1 MQQMLSNCNCIAL
14 SVLVVVL
21 LQMSVA
27 ISAGSIRTRITA
39 QVGGA
44 GRGVPK
50 LSRNFQRISR
60 NTVAAQKPE
69 SQPESRA
76 EHQSDVTVVTITAS
90 TMSTNDE
97 EMAEMKPA
105 DMVVIDAESPSAAST
120 STVSSSGNNPMTA
133 EMTTDAAL
141 PMWDS
146 TKIET
151 PKMTKVDDSSASDE
165 DEPARQPELIPSF
178 VDRKKEAERLRKVV
192 SAFHLNRVLM
202 GTTAPNTPGGLFGG
216 FPITTAPSTRQR
228 ALGFPLLITNTL
240 DNFHHQLDWSRFGSF
255 SAELE

>member
-1 MQQMLSNCNCIAL
+1 MQQMSNCMAL
-14 SVLVVVL
+14 SVLVLVL

-27 ISAGSIRTRITA
+27 ISAGSIRTCITA
-39 QVGGA
+39 EIGA
-44 GRGVPK
+44 GRGVMPS

-76 EHQSDVTVVTITAS
+76 EHQQSDVAVVTITAS
-90 TMSTNDE
+90 TMSTNG
-97 EMAEMKPA
+97 EMPEMKPA
-105 DMVVIDAESPSAAST
+105 DMVVIDAESPPAAST
-120 STVSSSGNNPMTA
+120 TVSSSGNAMTA
-133 EMTTDAAL
+133 EITTDAAL
-141 PMWDS
+141 MPMWDS

-151 PKMTKVDDSSASDE
+151 PKMTKADDSSASDE

-192 SAFHLNRVLM
+192 SAFHLNRVL
-202 GTTAPNTPGGLFGG
+202 GTTAPTPVGLIGG
-216 FPITTAPSTRQR
+216 FPITAAPSTRQR

>member
-1 MQQMLSNCNCIAL
+1 MGYPNQMSNCIAL
-14 SVLVVVL
+14 SVLVLVL
-21 LQMSVA
+21 LQMTVA

-39 QVGGA
+39 EIGA
-44 GRGVPK
+44 GRGVMPK

-90 TMSTNDE
+90 TMSTNE
-97 EMAEMKPA
+97 EMPEMKPA
-105 DMVVIDAESPSAAST
+105 DMVVIDAESPASPPT
-120 STVSSSGNNPMTA
+120 TVSSSGNGMTA

-141 PMWDS
+141 MPMWDS

-151 PKMTKVDDSSASDE
+151 PKMTKADDSSASDE

-192 SAFHLNRVLM
+192 SAFHLNRVL
-202 GTTAPNTPGGLFGG
+202 GTTAPTPGLFGG
-216 FPITTAPSTRQR
+216 FPITAAPSTRQR

>member
-1 MQQMLSNCNCIAL
+1 MQQMSNCIAL
-14 SVLVVVL
+14 SVLVLVL

-39 QVGGA
+39 EIGA
-44 GRGVPK
+44 GRGVMPK

-76 EHQSDVTVVTITAS
+76 EHQQSDVAVVTITAS
-90 TMSTNDE
+90 TMSTNE
-97 EMAEMKPA
+97 EMAEMKSA
-105 DMVVIDAESPSAAST
+105 EMVVIDAESPPAST
-120 STVSSSGNNPMTA
+120 PTTVSSSGNAMTA
-133 EMTTDAAL
+133 EITTDAAL
-141 PMWDS
+141 MPMWDS

-151 PKMTKVDDSSASDE
+151 PKMTKADDSSASDE

-192 SAFHLNRVLM
+192 SAFHLNRVL
-202 GTTAPNTPGGLFGG
+202 GTTAPTPVGLFGG
-216 FPITTAPSTRQR
+216 FPITAAPSTRQR

>member
-1 MQQMLSNCNCIAL
+1 MQQMSNCMAL
-14 SVLVVVL
+14 SVLVLVL

-39 QVGGA
+39 EIGA
-44 GRGVPK
+44 GRGVMPK

-69 SQPESRA
+69 SQPESRV
-76 EHQSDVTVVTITAS
+76 EHQQSDVAVVTITAS
-90 TMSTNDE
+90 TMSTNE
-97 EMAEMKPA
+97 EMPEMKPA
-105 DMVVIDAESPSAAST
+105 DMVVIDAESPAAALT
-120 STVSSSGNNPMTA
+120 TVSSSGNAAMTA

-141 PMWDS
+141 MPMWDS

-151 PKMTKVDDSSASDE
+151 PKMTKADDSSASDE

-192 SAFHLNRVLM
+192 SAFHLNRVL
-202 GTTAPNTPGGLFGG
+202 GTTAPTPGGLFGG
-216 FPITTAPSTRQR
+216 FPITAAPSTRQR

>member
-1 MQQMLSNCNCIAL
+1 MSNCIAL
-14 SVLVVVL
+14 SVLVLVL

-39 QVGGA
+39 EIGA
-44 GRGVPK
+44 GRGVMPS

-76 EHQSDVTVVTITAS
+76 EHQQSDVAVVTITAS
-90 TMSTNDE
+90 TMSTNE
-97 EMAEMKPA
+97 EMAEMKSA
-105 DMVVIDAESPSAAST
+105 EMVVIDAESPPAAST
-120 STVSSSGNNPMTA
+120 TVSSSGNAMTA
-133 EMTTDAAL
+133 EITTDAAL

-151 PKMTKVDDSSASDE
+151 PKMTKADDSSASDE

-192 SAFHLNRVLM
+192 SAFHLNRVL
-202 GTTAPNTPGGLFGG
+202 GTTAPTPVGLFGG
-216 FPITTAPSTRQR
+216 FPITAAPSTRQR